1 MSENRKEIRPYEFI
15 EYFMKDTALLVT
27 MDNNG
32 NPNVMALD
40 WKTIGELWMIPII
53 TVAVSPSRYSFEL
66 LTNGV
71 DEFTLNIPS
80 NKITGVIDITGAY
93 SGRNTDKF
101 KIAHLE
107 IIEGNRTKIP
117 TIKDC
122 TLNYECKIVHS
133 CESGSMAGHH
143 LFFGQV
149 LTAFAANDII
159 T

>member
-1 MSENRKEIRPYEFI
+1 MSENRKEIRPYEYI
-15 EYFMKDTALLVT
+15 EYFLKETALLVT
-27 MDNNG
+27 MDNKE

-53 TVAVSPSRYSFEL
+53 TVAVSPSRFTFEL
-66 LTNGV
+66 LTKGV

-80 NKITGVIDITGAY
+80 SKIANVIDITGTC

-101 KIAHLE
+101 KIADLE
-107 IIEGNRTKIP
+107 IIEGNRTRIP

-122 TLNYECKIVHS
+122 ILSYECKIVHS
-133 CESGSMAGHH
+133 CKSGNMAGHH

-149 LTAFAANDII
+149 LTAFASNDII

>member
-1 MSENRKEIRPYEFI
+1 MSENRKEIRPYEYM
-15 EYFMKDTALLVT
+15 EYIMKETALLVT
-27 MDNNG
+27 MDKKG

-80 NKITGVIDITGAY
+80 NKITGVIDITGTY

-107 IIEGNRTKIP
+107 VIEGIRTRIP

-122 TLNYECKIVHS
+122 ILSYECKIVHS
-133 CESGSMAGHH
+133 CKSGNMAGHH
-143 LFFGQV
+143 LFFGRV
-149 LTAFAANDII
+149 LTAFASNKII